1 MVMRLQL
8 KLLSGIILVIGIFSI
23 YHNYIYGQTVQQ
35 QEEEKKVELI
45 SHKIERSDE
54 NSNKF
59 IGKVQ
64 NLINKNVEYII
75 IIATFYDENGKIIES
90 KSTYTK
96 PNSLKPNM
104 IASFEMMLTDNVPSN
119 NITSYDVTIS
129 WRSPGESERY
139 SNVYG

>member
-64 NLINKNVEYII
+64 NMINKNVEYII

-104 IASFEMMLTDNVPSN
+104 IASFEMMITDNVPSN

-129 WRSPGESERY
+129 WRFPGESERY

>member
-8 KLLSGIILVIGIFSI
+8 KVLMSIFLAIGIFSI

-35 QEEEKKVELI
+35 QEGEKKVELI
-45 SHKIERSDE
+45 SHKIERGDE
-54 NSNKF
+54 NSDKF

-64 NLINKNVEYII
+64 NMINKDVEYVI
-75 IIATFYDENGKIIES
+75 IIAIFYDENGKIIES
-90 KSTYTK
+90 KSTYTQ
-96 PNSLKPNM
+96 PNNIKPNM
-104 IASFEMMLTDNVPSN
+104 TASFEMILNDNTPN

-129 WRSPGESERY
+129 WRFAGESERY

>member
-8 KLLSGIILVIGIFSI
+8 KLLMSIFLAIGVFSI
-23 YHNYIYGQTVQQ
+23 YHNYIYGQTVQH
-35 QEEEKKVELI
+35 QEGEKKVELT
-45 SHKIERSDE
+45 SHKIERGDE

-64 NLINKNVEYII
+64 NLINKDVEYVI

-90 KSTYTK
+90 KSTYTQ
-96 PNSLKPNM
+96 PNNIKPNM
-104 IASFEMMLTDNVPSN
+104 TASFEMILNDNAPN
-119 NITSYDVTIS
+119 NVTSYDVTIS
-129 WRSPGESERY
+129 WRFPGESERY